1 MNREQQKEIAIE
13 CLETLDI
20 YKPYIRK
27 FKSKAGTPCFFEHY
41 AGFYVDQEPEIYHKM
56 QELEREHNI
65 LVYALTHEIT
75 NLGETWSM
83 LCVPSD
89 TESIEKIVQEDLIRM
104 NTMSL
109 LMSGIRVMTCSLSS
123 EIQQL
128 NPSAADL
135 REYINKIYL
144 QTTFLVI

>member
-1 MNREQQKEIAIE
+1 MNREQQKEIAIK

-27 FKSKAGTPCFFEHY
+27 FKSKAGIPCFFEHY
-41 AGFYVDQEPEIYHKM
+41 AGFYVDQEPEIYSKM
-56 QELEREHNI
+56 QELEREHNV

-89 TESIEKIVQEDLIRM
+89 TESIEDCLGRFNQNEYYVFAYVWNKSNDLFSEFGDIVVKSFGGGLKRIH
-104 NTMSL
+104 
-109 LMSGIRVMTCSLSS
+109 
-123 EIQQL
+123 
-128 NPSAADL
+128 
-135 REYINKIYL
+135 
-144 QTTFLVI
+144 